1 MNAFDTA
8 RFFKALSEP
17 PRIAILHILSEH
29 PDMLTVDKLIEKL
42 HAAGFPLEQPTFSHH
57 LKILRRAGMVTYRH
71 HWHHHYYS
79 VCPDAFAAMAEA
91 LCPFMAEV
99 EVAV

>member
-57 LKILRRAGMVTYRH
+57 LKILRSCKKQPGTYRYCCYRLLCDLCH
-71 HWHHHYYS
+71 RACRKGRVKQVS
-79 VCPDAFAAMAEA
+79 V
-91 LCPFMAEV
+91 
-99 EVAV
+99 

>member
-1 MNAFDTA
+1 VNAKDTA
-8 RFFKALSEP
+8 RLFKALSGP
-17 PRIAILHILSEH
+17 PRIAILHILNEH
-29 PDMLTVDKLIEKL
+29 PDTLTVEDLVDKMDK
-42 HAAGFPLEQPTFSHH
+42 AGFPLEQETVSYH
-57 LKILRRAGMVTYRH
+57 LKILLYAGLVTYRH
-71 HWHHHYYS
+71 NWHHHYYS